1 MILMSTVLY
10 IKSKIN
16 LKQSFFRLTR
26 PTTLLVSKV
35 LPQITTNMDLKYF
48 PVKSPD
54 EGIIPPT
61 AGGRATGTILKSCVM
76 AISSGE
82 FFPPGNSINAFH
94 IAFNFQLLLRYLAIG
109 LWVWMEY
116 QLVYPSDGSRWKGR
130 LFPEWDFFGGI
141 VFAVSAVRRGFIRI
155 ELIWFI

>member
-94 IAFNFQLLLRYLAIG
+94 IAFNFQLLLRFLGNWIMG
-109 LWVWMEY
+109 LV
-116 QLVYPSDGSRWKGR
+116 G
-130 LFPEWDFFGGI
+130 
-141 VFAVSAVRRGFIRI
+141 VFAGLPVRRLKVEREIVSGMGFFWWDSFLR
-155 ELIWFI
+155 F